1 MQAAREVCKNKNFH
15 FEGCMQVELPAVYT
29 KFSSTKLKEID
40 NVFKVPKYKL
50 HRVLGTSL

>member
-50 HRVLGTSL
+50 HRVLGTYL